1 MIPEKLGHLGSDKA
15 GGVRERGQR
24 GGKGRGQI
32 ESRAEVGKMRLGLVR
47 TERALRVVQ
56 DLNEG
61 EAAPPALTAPPWQ
74 ETGKWTMIDPPHPLL
89 TSEIIGVPQF
99 QPHLGN
105 ILFFA
110 CNVRQTSGGLNS
122 DFQKSPP

>member
-15 GGVRERGQR
+15 GGVREGGKGGQR

-32 ESRAEVGKMRLGLVR
+32 ESRAEVGQMRLGLVR

-61 EAAPPALTAPPWQ
+61 ELQ
-74 ETGKWTMIDPPHPLL
+74 
-89 TSEIIGVPQF
+89 
-99 QPHLGN
+99 HLEH
-105 ILFFA
+105 
-110 CNVRQTSGGLNS
+110 
-122 DFQKSPP
+122 